1 MTRLLRRACW
11 AVLAMAAV
19 IAVEPPALAA
29 ACSTEPGWRFV
40 ETEGLA
46 KRTAEIDKLH
56 FARAAKMAVGDKP
69 EDKRIRGIKDAGE
82 NYKVEVTRSQDLM
95 TFTFKDE
102 QGRSGMLA
110 FRMPATIQIFEVD
123 PRTVVNAQG
132 QGPALYKEWKITA
145 YTTKGDGLFKAAVT
159 RNTKITLVL
168 HGSGNACTT
177 ADQFTAWTMLVFG
190 PANKFTLYGTL
201 DKTTQ

>member
-1 MTRLLRRACW
+1 MTPRLRCAGW
-11 AVLAMAAV
+11 AALALAAV
-19 IAVEPPALAA
+19 VATETPALAA
-29 ACSTEPGWRFV
+29 ACSTEPGWRYV

-56 FARAAKMAVGDKP
+56 FAKAAKMAVGEKP

-82 NYKVEVTRSQDLM
+82 NYKVEVTRNQDLM

-102 QGRSGMLA
+102 QGRPGMLA
-110 FRMPATIQIFEVD
+110 FRMPATINIFEVD
-123 PRTVVNAQG
+123 PRTIVSAQG
-132 QGPALYKEWKITA
+132 QGPALYKEWRITA
-145 YTTKGDGLFKAAVT
+145 YTTRGDGLFKAAVT

-177 ADQFTAWTMLVFG
+177 ADQFTAWTMQVVG

-201 DKTTQ
+201 DKAAQ